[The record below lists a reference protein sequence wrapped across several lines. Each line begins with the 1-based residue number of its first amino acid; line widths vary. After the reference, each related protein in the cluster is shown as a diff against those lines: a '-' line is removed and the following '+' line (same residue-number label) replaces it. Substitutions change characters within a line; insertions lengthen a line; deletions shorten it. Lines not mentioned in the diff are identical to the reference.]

1 MPQTVV
7 QSRVFNQSYVPEVL
21 NEQQQGILDLNK
33 QRLTD
38 AKTRNDEAEKAAN
51 DWYASQGLKTPG
63 DIQAAELAGELPPL
77 PDDIRIELNSSR
89 DGVRH
94 YTEIVERLSPEMV
107 MQPSTYQQML
117 GEYDT
122 SLVAPQLQGSAPYID
137 YEQQFLGAEAPEVM
151 FGEAAVV
158 AEAPVVDAAQL
169 DMAGIDPYLALAEQ
183 ARGTQVEALGLQ
195 RQAAMGMAPSA
206 AAIQM
211 QIGLDEA
218 TQRQMAL
225 ANAARGG
232 AGAAMRAQRMAAQQ
246 GAAMQQA
253 GIRESAM
260 LRAQEMATARGA
272 FGEGAR
278 ALAMTDRDMTEL
290 AQIRAAENAGNVQ
303 AARELTARFMQERN
317 MTNAEFAQQMETFNV
332 GAQNYANVIGQQFV
346 QEAGVAGEEIRGRQA
361 TRQAELEQEREFANL
376 DSKLKTAGL
385 DVNRRAQ
392 LLSQILGVQEQ
403 EARRQMQ
410 FTDQVIALYS
420 GERERGLR
428 EWQHQTALE
437 ASEPEWWETALE
449 VGSDLGGA
457 AVDFFTGGA
466 KSAAEGISRT
476 LGGGGSGTTRPPT
489 TAEEEAWG
497 TPGHTMG

>member
-1 MPQTVV
+1 M
-7 QSRVFNQSYVPEVL
+7 VFRSTYAPEVL
-21 NEQQQGILDLNK
+21 NEQQQGIYDLNK
-33 QRLTD
+33 QRLAD
-38 AKTRNDEAEKAAN
+38 AQTRNDEAEKAAT

-89 DGVRH
+89 DQVRN

-107 MQPSTYQQML
+107 QQPSTYQQML

-122 SLVAPQLQGSAPYID
+122 SLVAPQLQGRAPYID

-158 AEAPVVDAAQL
+158 APSPVVDAAQL
-169 DMAGIDPYLALAEQ
+169 DMAGIDPYLALQEQ
-183 ARGTQVEALGLQ
+183 ARGTQAESLELQ

-206 AAIQM
+206 AAIQQ

-218 TQRQMAL
+218 TKRQMAL

-253 GIRESAM
+253 GIREAAM

-290 AQIRAAENAGNVQ
+290 AQIRAAENAGNRQ
-303 AARELTARFMQERN
+303 AANELTARFMQERN

-361 TRQAELEQEREFANL
+361 TRQAELQQEQNFANL
-376 DSKLKTAGL
+376 DAKLKTMGL

-410 FTDQVIALYS
+410 FTDQVISLYG

-428 EWQHQTALE
+428 EWQHQTSLE
-437 ASEPEWWETALE
+437 ASEPEWWETGLDVLGD
-449 VGSDLGGA
+449 VGGF
-457 AVDFFTGGA
+457 AVDVATGGG
-466 KSAAEGISRT
+466 SAIARGVSSALT
-476 LGGGGSGTTRPPT
+476 GNGGGGTRTTTTTTGPPT
-489 TAEEEAWG
+489 TEEEEAWG